1 MSLYRRD
8 AILSTDKFR
17 GLGGVQ
23 ADKSTS
29 RKVLIVEDDALFRR
43 ILQAKLQE
51 WGYEVVAVDTGNEA
65 WEILQGQL
73 TPDLLILDW
82 MMPGIDGIE
91 LCRRI
96 RAGKSDRYQYIL
108 LISGKDEKRE
118 VVEGLDAG
126 ADDYLTK
133 PFDIGELHARIR
145 AGNRILALQRDLMQ
159 ALDALRYQATHDD
172 LTGLWS
178 RGPAMNL
185 LKRDLER
192 GLRSGSPTGVLLV
205 DLDHFK
211 KINDTYGH
219 LSGDVVLKEA
229 AARISRAVRSYDFV
243 GRYGGEEFM
252 AVLSNCTTHELQIV
266 AERVRIAVSEATIRT
281 DGAEIKVTASVG
293 GAVGVHHTNE
303 LALLASADSAL
314 YEAKQGGRNR
324 VVIAAPRKSDESIAV
339 LDAPVIPAGRQ

>member
-1 MSLYRRD
+1 M
-8 AILSTDKFR
+8 
-17 GLGGVQ
+17 Q

-29 RKVLIVEDDALFRR
+29 RQVLIAEDDHLFRR
-43 ILQAKLQE
+43 ILQTKLQE
-51 WGYEVVAVDTGNEA
+51 WGYEVVAVDSGTEA
-65 WEILQGQL
+65 WKLLQGEL
-73 TPDLLILDW
+73 NPDVLILDW

-96 RAGKSDRYQYIL
+96 RSGKADRYQYIL
-108 LISGKDEKRE
+108 LISGKDEKRD

-178 RGPAMNL
+178 RGPAMHL

-192 GLRSGSPTGVLLV
+192 GMRSGSPTGVLLI

-219 LSGDVVLKEA
+219 LSGDAVLKEA
-229 AARISRAVRSYDFV
+229 ASRISRAVRSYDFV
-243 GRYGGEEFM
+243 GRYGGEEFV
-252 AVLSNCTTHELQIV
+252 AVLSNCTPNELQIV
-266 AERVRIAVSEATIRT
+266 GERVRLAV
-281 DGAEIKVTASVG
+281 AEIPICACGTNIAATASVG
-293 GAVGVHHTNE
+293 GAVAVHHTNE
-303 LALLASADSAL
+303 LALLANADAAL
-314 YEAKQGGRNR
+314 YEAKKNGRNR
-324 VVIAAPRKSDESIAV
+324 VIIDSTRQSDERIAT
-339 LDAPVIPAGRQ
+339 LEAPATPIGRR

>member
-1 MSLYRRD
+1 M
-8 AILSTDKFR
+8 
-17 GLGGVQ
+17 
-23 ADKSTS
+23 
-29 RKVLIVEDDALFRR
+29 
-43 ILQAKLQE
+43 
-51 WGYEVVAVDTGNEA
+51 AVDSGEKA
-65 WEILQGQL
+65 WELLQGQL

-96 RAGKSDRYQYIL
+96 RSAQSDRYQYIL

-118 VVEGLDAG
+118 VVAGLDAG

-133 PFDIGELHARIR
+133 PFDIGEFHARIR

-159 ALDALRYQATHDD
+159 ALDGLRYQATHDD

-178 RGPAMNL
+178 RGPAMHL

-192 GLRSGSPTGVLLV
+192 GIRSGSPTGVLLI

-229 AARISRAVRSYDFV
+229 ASRISRAVRSYDFV

-252 AVLSNCTTHELQIV
+252 AVLSNCTEHELQIV
-266 AERVRIAVSEATIRT
+266 AERVRMAVAETPVRADGTEIR
-281 DGAEIKVTASVG
+281 VTASVG
-293 GAVGVHHTNE
+293 GAVAQHHTNE
-303 LALLASADSAL
+303 LALLASADTAL
-314 YEAKQGGRNR
+314 YEAKQNGRNR
-324 VVIAAPRKSDESIAV
+324 VTITSTKKSDEPIAA
-339 LDAPVIPAGRQ
+339 LAAPASPVGRR

>member
-1 MSLYRRD
+1 
-8 AILSTDKFR
+8 
-17 GLGGVQ
+17 
-23 ADKSTS
+23 
-29 RKVLIVEDDALFRR
+29 VLIAEDDPLFRR
-43 ILQAKLQE
+43 ILEAKLQE
-51 WGYEVVAVDTGNEA
+51 WGYEVVAVDSGTKA
-65 WEILQGQL
+65 WELLETQL

-96 RAGKSDRYQYIL
+96 RSGKADRYQYIL

-118 VVEGLDAG
+118 VVQGLDAG

-133 PFDIGELHARIR
+133 PFDIGEFHARIR

-178 RGPAMNL
+178 RGPAMHL

-192 GLRSGSPTGVLLV
+192 GMRSGSPTGVLLV

-219 LSGDVVLKEA
+219 LSGDIVLKEA
-229 AARISRAVRSYDFV
+229 ASRINRAVRSYDFV

-252 AVLSNCTTHELQIV
+252 AVLSNCSANELQIV
-266 AERVRIAVSEATIRT
+266 AERVRSTVGETPICVDGTTIR
-281 DGAEIKVTASVG
+281 ATASIG
-293 GAVGVHHTNE
+293 GAVALHHTNE
-303 LALLASADSAL
+303 LALMGSADEAL
-314 YEAKQGGRNR
+314 YEAKQNGRNR
-324 VVIAAPRKSDESIAV
+324 VVIASEKRSDEPIAV
-339 LDAPVIPAGRQ
+339 ALKAPAAPIGRR

>member
-1 MSLYRRD
+1 M
-8 AILSTDKFR
+8 
-17 GLGGVQ
+17 Q

-29 RKVLIVEDDALFRR
+29 RQVLIAEDDPLFRR
-43 ILQAKLQE
+43 ILQTKLQE
-51 WGYEVVAVDTGNEA
+51 WGYEVVAVDDGGKA
-65 WEILQGQL
+65 WELLQGQL

-96 RAGKSDRYQYIL
+96 RSGQPERYQYIL

-133 PFDIGELHARIR
+133 PFDIGEFHARIR

-178 RGPAMNL
+178 RGPAMHL

-192 GLRSGSPTGVLLV
+192 AIRSGSPTGVLLV

-229 AARISRAVRSYDFV
+229 ASRISRAVRSYDFV

-252 AVLSNCTTHELQIV
+252 AVLSNCTANELQIV
-266 AERVRIAVSEATIRT
+266 GERVRLAVGETPIRADGT
-281 DGAEIKVTASVG
+281 DIRATASVG
-293 GAVGVHHTNE
+293 GAVALHHIDE
-303 LALLASADSAL
+303 LALLGSADSAL
-314 YEAKQGGRNR
+314 YEAKQKGRNR
-324 VVIAAPRKSDESIAV
+324 VIIASARKSGD
-339 LDAPVIPAGRQ
+339 PIPALEASPTPTGRR